1 MLRFHFYPFFWHC
14 CVTFFSILSAH
25 TRQKGF
31 QYYAN
36 IYLGCIVWYARRTD
50 SKWADARIGGKNRNW
65 MNRKEARTWI
75 WIFEMAFGRP
85 FNGCCLSLSHS
96 KYFECL
102 YFRATPARRILFH
115 FYVFGS
121 IKSGW
126 QWALGASVQCK
137 INITRFDRRPCV
149 LNSIHRW

>member
-1 MLRFHFYPFFWHC
+1 MLRFHFYPLFGIVVLPSSAYYPHTHGKRASNIMQIFTWGVLCDTRDGRTASGLTLALGVRTKIEWIEKKHAHG
-14 CVTFFSILSAH
+14 FGYLRWLSVDHSTA
-25 TRQKGF
+25 
-31 QYYAN
+31 
-36 IYLGCIVWYARRTD
+36 VV
-50 SKWADARIGGKNRNW
+50 
-65 MNRKEARTWI
+65 
-75 WIFEMAFGRP
+75 
-85 FNGCCLSLSHS
+85 SLSHS